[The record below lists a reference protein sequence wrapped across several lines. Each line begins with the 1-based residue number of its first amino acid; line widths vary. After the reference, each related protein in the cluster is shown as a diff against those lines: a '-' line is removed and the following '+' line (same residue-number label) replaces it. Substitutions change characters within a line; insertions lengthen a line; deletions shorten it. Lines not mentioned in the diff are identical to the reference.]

1 MNAPELRENAF
12 HIARASEHD
21 LLEIVEVE
29 LECELSPWGWDGYYK
44 ELTQQKAAFMFVAQL
59 RAKPQLGGFITSRL
73 VADEVHIHNYGVRP
87 ALRRLGI
94 GSALLNA
101 SLLYGAK
108 HGAARSILEVR
119 AGNLAAQAVYG
130 RHGFVI
136 VGRRK
141 NYYDRPVEDA
151 VIMSAGLPQYNK
163 RLELR
168 LEA

>member
-1 MNAPELRENAF
+1 MNPPELRENVF
-12 HIARASEHD
+12 HITRASEHD
-21 LLEIVEVE
+21 LLEIVSIEQ
-29 LECELSPWGWDGYYK
+29 ECDLSPWGWDSYYK
-44 ELTQQKAAFMFVAQL
+44 ELTQQKTAFMFVARLPAQ
-59 RAKPQLGGFITSRL
+59 AKLGGFITSRL

-101 SLLYGAK
+101 ALLYGAK

-141 NYYDRPVEDA
+141 NYYDHPIEDA
-151 VIMSAGLPQYNK
+151 VIMTANLP
-163 RLELR
+163 R
-168 LEA
+168 